1 MRDAL
6 QWFIPSTS
14 VTTMNHYEFGKCG
27 HTWSQIASSEFFVAQ
42 HERKPRELR
51 KSHSA
56 AATVPRT
63 FFSAF
68 GSLEKQTT
76 NMCILVDG
84 KSRNSNLKIW
94 RLRGMFPISNPPGFM
109 NTQFSCPIFSH
120 VSACFSKFMCREAV
134 PQPSI
139 PPMTKSRL
147 MEDQSLSKTH
157 TCQVVRTKINK

>member
-1 MRDAL
+1 MNQPSKSRSQYLCQCILFQMRDAL

-14 VTTMNHYEFGKCG
+14 VTTVNHYEFGKCG
-27 HTWSQIASSEFFVAQ
+27 HTWSQIASSDFFVAQ

-94 RLRGMFPISNPPGFM
+94 RLRGMFPISNPPSWTHNFPV
-109 NTQFSCPIFSH
+109 QFSAMFLHVFPNSCVGKQYHSH
-120 VSACFSKFMCREAV
+120 
-134 PQPSI
+134 
-139 PPMTKSRL
+139 
-147 MEDQSLSKTH
+147 QSHQWQS
-157 TCQVVRTKINK
+157 QG